1 MVWKRKT
8 KHVVHTPYTQL
19 PIKMFAIRN
28 FAEII
33 CAISREISF
42 VSLVS
47 LQCTILQRCDYCAA
61 LMTLDILTWH
71 QAGILASYTFMHHHL

>member
-33 CAISREISF
+33 CAIFREIFF

-47 LQCTILQRCDYCAA
+47 LQCTILQRCDYSAD
-61 LMTLDILTWH
+61 DIGYIDMAPSWYI
-71 QAGILASYTFMHHHL
+71 GIVYLHAPSPVG